1 MTLPSLLAPPRRA
14 ELRRLLA
21 TRLAA
26 IAGDAAAHVALSVTI
41 DLGDGTHCD
50 WLDLEFADTHSFW
63 WARPE
68 ADEWRLAI
76 GQALIVASAGPN
88 RFPALHAAFAGLAGE
103 WWHSDVDGAG
113 RNAGRIPAAHLGFA
127 FDEEEQEELPNA
139 RLVVPSLL
147 LVSKGGRHSAT
158 FTCSGSAI
166 ADAVD
171 GWIGEL
177 SLLTRQRPRAHG
189 ERDRPQRLPTPL
201 ADRAFIARV
210 RAALAGIA
218 TGSLQKLV
226 VSRSVRLQGERPIAV
241 APVLAS
247 LARRYPACT
256 IYAVGRPGFA
266 FVGATPER
274 LVELAAGT
282 ARADALAGTAW
293 AADGGEHAAS
303 SAPASLRLED
313 DKNSREQAHVVHAV
327 RAALAPLC
335 RSLTQSQAPEVLRLR
350 HLQHLRTVFSGRVVD
365 GVGLFDLIAALHP
378 TPAVGGTPAAAA
390 RAWLRTRG
398 ERRAAWYSG
407 GVGWIDAAGDGEV
420 VVALRCARIAGNRAD
435 CHAGA
440 GIVAGSDPEQEFAE
454 TEAKLGAV
462 IDALCLPEA
471 QASSMADAGQAQR
484 RGHGRTGTR

>member
-26 IAGDAAAHVALSVTI
+26 IAGDATAHVALSVTI
-41 DLGDGTHCD
+41 DLGDGAPCD

-68 ADEWRLAI
+68 ADEWRLAV

-103 WWHSDVDGAG
+103 WRHSDVDGAG
-113 RNAGRIPAAHLGFA
+113 KKAGRIPAAHLGFA
-127 FDEEEQEELPNA
+127 FDEDEQEELPNA
-139 RLVVPSLL
+139 RLVVPALL
-147 LVSKGGRHSAT
+147 LVSKGGRCSAT
-158 FTCSGSAI
+158 FTCSGSTI
-166 ADAVD
+166 DEAVD

-177 SLLTRQRPRAHG
+177 SLLTRQRPRVHG
-189 ERDRPQRLPTPL
+189 ERDRPQRLQTPL

-274 LVELAAGT
+274 LVELSAGT
-282 ARADALAGTAW
+282 ARADALAGTSW
-293 AADGGEHAAS
+293 AANGAGNAT

-335 RSLTQSQAPEVLRLR
+335 HSLSQSQSPEVLRLR
-350 HLQHLRTVFSGRVVD
+350 HLQHLRTVFSGSVTE

-454 TEAKLGAV
+454 TEAKFGAV
-462 IDALCLPEA
+462 IDALCLPDA
-471 QASSMADAGQAQR
+471 QASSMAEAGQAQPR
-484 RGHGRTGTR
+484 ADGRTGTR